1 MFSLMIAFII
11 YLLQVGYSHYPWP
24 TALVSA
30 AKFVFYWNFIF
41 ASITIF
47 FFLLMLVG
55 LTTILFKVPFIG
67 VGIYRFHEKIRQLGM
82 VTFLFRTSLLWVLS
96 RSFILIGSYF
106 LAFEMSERKDL
117 LVASLALV
125 IAGYLIKKQTAKDS
139 GTRIH
144 HHFSVQNFDPRA
156 PKEKDITPT
165 DPVLLAEDKK
175 SI

>member
-1 MFSLMIAFII
+1 MFSLIVAFVI
-11 YLLQVGYSHYPWP
+11 YLIQVGYSHYPWNA
-24 TALVSA
+24 ALVSA
-30 AKFVFYWNFIF
+30 AKFVFYWNLIF
-41 ASITIF
+41 GSITIF

-82 VTFLFRTSLLWVLS
+82 VTFLFRTSFLWVLS

-106 LAFEMSERKDL
+106 LAFEMSDRTDL

-125 IAGYLIKKQTAKDS
+125 VAGYLIKKQTAKDS

-144 HHFSVQNFDPRA
+144 HHFSVQNFDPRT
-156 PKEKDITPT
+156 PKEKDITP
-165 DPVLLAEDKK
+165 AEPI
-175 SI
+175 SIAEERK